1 MIEIRPSNID
11 ASKHLFSTP
20 WENGETETSAG
31 WIVRFC
37 QERDGDDWRPY
48 DHADLLAYYRERR
61 LLSINRDYERSNVK
75 AQERYDIAKAAYD
88 VKMAALDSDAENAA
102 FDAKQ
107 IAYQDEQTAFQT
119 AVTAFHADV
128 DNKERGPFPAYP
140 KLRPPT
146 RTTPHEPTLPRLKAP
161 LDSTQETFCY
171 NRLPGYRHHPKPWVF
186 EGDDGLMHIT
196 PEFAKI
202 CFSSRPIA
210 TCPGSEAAPETLDE
224 TG

>member
-1 MIEIRPSNID
+1 MIVIRPSDID

-20 WENGETETSAG
+20 WQNGETETSAG

-48 DHADLLAYYRERR
+48 DHADLLVYYRERR
-61 LLSINRDYERSNVK
+61 LISMNKGIVRDNAK
-75 AQERYDIAKAAYD
+75 AQERYDTAKAAYD
-88 VKMAALDSDAENAA
+88 VKMASFDSDAEKA
-102 FDAKQ
+102 
-107 IAYQDEQTAFQT
+107 AFQT
-119 AVTAFHADV
+119 AVTAWHVAV
-128 DNKERGPFPAYP
+128 DDPERGTFPAYP
-140 KLRPPT
+140 TLRHPT
-146 RTTPHEPTLPRLKAP
+146 RTTPHEPILPRLKAP
-161 LDSTQETFCY
+161 LESTTETFCY
-171 NRLPGYRHHPKPWVF
+171 NRLPGYRNHPKPWVF

-210 TCPGSEAAPETLDE
+210 TCPGSEAAPETEALDE